1 MAHLTF
7 IFSLIGMTAISGI
20 LARYIRWLPLPWV
33 QIILGTVIAAL
44 GVTINFDPS
53 LFLALFIPPLLFA
66 DAWRIPKREIISMA
80 RPILSLAT
88 LLVLATVIG
97 GGYFVNW
104 LIPAIPLSAAF
115 VLASVLSP
123 TDAVAVSAV
132 AARSPMPSKM
142 LHLLEGE
149 SLFND
154 ASGLVAFNV
163 ALAAMIT
170 GSFSAFAAS
179 IEFVQVALGGLLIGA
194 ALALVF
200 SQIVKM
206 LITKHGDTLGHSISL
221 CMITL
226 PFASY
231 LFAEHFHFSGILAAV
246 AAGIVLNYRSIVFQM
261 SGSSQISIGPLWS
274 VLAFAFNGIIFI
286 LLGSQIPQ
294 IARDGIRSAQTE
306 FSLNLGSLLTD
317 LTLIAFAL
325 LFIRFV
331 WIALGIFSYNRSNKG
346 ASFKTFPWRIIFAS
360 TVAGI
365 RGAVTLAAVLSLP
378 LTLTDGSPF
387 PGRDLIIFLATGVI
401 LVTLLLGTVALPA
414 ILNGQF
420 VQEDH
425 SAREQK
431 LARSQSMRA
440 AIELLSSIETTKEE
454 SPEIYEEARIRLIG
468 IYQKRIELF
477 SHDET
482 GGTKAVD
489 KVDLYVRKL
498 WAKALKVEREEIYRM
513 RKKHKISDHT
523 LHLLMDDLNFAE
535 KTLKARG

>member
-20 LARYIRWLPLPWV
+20 IARYLRWLPIPWI
-33 QIILGTVIAAL
+33 QIILGTIIAAF

-53 LFLALFIPPLLFA
+53 MFLALFIPPLLFA
-66 DAWRIPKREIISMA
+66 DAWRIPKREIVSLA

-132 AARSPMPSKM
+132 ASRTPMPSKM
-142 LHLLEGE
+142 HHLLEGE

-170 GSFSAFAAS
+170 GSFSVFGAGV
-179 IEFVQVALGGLLIGA
+179 EFIQVALGGLIIGA
-194 ALALVF
+194 GLALIF

-221 CMITL
+221 CLITL
-226 PFASY
+226 PFVSY
-231 LFAEHFHFSGILAAV
+231 LFAEHFHLSGILAAV
-246 AAGIVLNYRSIVFQM
+246 AAGMVLNYRSIVFQM
-261 SGSSQISIGPLWS
+261 SGSSQLSIGPLWS

-294 IARDGIRSAQTE
+294 IALDGIKSAKLD
-306 FSLNLGSLLTD
+306 FSLGLGSLLLN
-317 LTLIAFAL
+317 LTLITLAL
-325 LFIRFV
+325 LLIRFA
-331 WIALGIFSYNRSNKG
+331 WIALGIYSYSRSSKG
-346 ASFKTFPWRIIFAS
+346 AHFRTFPWRIVSAS

-378 LTLTDGSPF
+378 LTLTDGAPF

-401 LVTLLLGTVALPA
+401 LVTLLIGTIALPA
-414 ILNGQF
+414 ILKGQF
-420 VQEDH
+420 VVEDH
-425 SAREQK
+425 SAKEQK

-440 AIELLSSIETTKEE
+440 AIELLSSLEASAGE
-454 SPEIYEEARIRLIG
+454 SPELYEEARIRLIG
-468 IYQKRIELF
+468 IYQKRIEIF
-477 SHDET
+477 SVEET
-482 GGTKAVD
+482 ADVKAADRVD
-489 KVDLYVRKL
+489 TYVRKL
-498 WAKALKVEREEIYRM
+498 WGQALKVEREEIYRM
-513 RKKHKISDHT
+513 RKKHRISDTT
-523 LHLLMDDLNFAE
+523 LQLLMDDLNFAE